1 MGRIFTS
8 DLSVKEDGFTSSANE
23 IAAISGLVETN
34 FCNSAEKPAS
44 SISDASSI
52 SAKTVETVET
62 VETVDANAKSA
73 EIVGANVELSE
84 TVGANAESAE
94 IVGANVELS
103 ETVGANA
110 ESAEI
115 VEANAESAE
124 TVEANA
130 KSAEI
135 VDANVELSETVDANA
150 EPVNNADEVSIFSSP
165 VISSS
170 AFKNASGKLSPS
182 DAVFFI
188 SFAMLIWAKMRFT
201 SASSVDISSSFTLS
215 AEVTCTVSSVLAMVF
230 LDAEIENEL
239 AVTDASVDEKSS
251 LLDSWEDVLA
261 ELAAEL
267 PVLLNRILVIC
278 CISAP
283 KHHPAKNKMAR

>member
-1 MGRIFTS
+1 MGRICTS
-8 DLSVKEDGFTSSANE
+8 DLSVKDDGFTSSTIK

-52 SAKTVETVET
+52 SAKTVETV
-62 VETVDANAKSA
+62 DANAESA
-73 EIVGANVELSE
+73 ETAETVGANVELS
-84 TVGANAESAE
+84 G
-94 IVGANVELS
+94 
-103 ETVGANA
+103 TVGANA

-130 KSAEI
+130 ESVETVDANVESVETVET
-135 VDANVELSETVDANA
+135 VDANVELSETVDTNA
-150 EPVNNADEVSIFSSP
+150 ELVNKAGEVSIFSSP

-215 AEVTCTVSSVLAMVF
+215 AEVTCTASSVLAMVF

-283 KHHPAKNKMAR
+283 KHHPAKKENG